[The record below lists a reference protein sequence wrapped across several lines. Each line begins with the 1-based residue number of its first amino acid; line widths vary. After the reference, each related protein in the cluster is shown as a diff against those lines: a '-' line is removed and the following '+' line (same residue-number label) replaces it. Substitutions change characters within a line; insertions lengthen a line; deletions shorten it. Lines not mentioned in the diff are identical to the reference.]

1 MVHCAGCKRP
11 ILDRFLL
18 NVLDRA
24 WHVKCVQCCE
34 CKCNLTEK
42 CFSREGKLYC
52 KNDFFRCFGTKCA
65 GCSQGISPSD
75 LVRRARSK
83 VFHLNCFTCMM
94 CNKQLSTG
102 EELYI
107 IDENKFVCKEDY
119 LNNSNTAK
127 ETSLH
132 SATTGSDPSLS
143 PDSQDPSQDDAKD
156 SESANVSD
164 KEAGSNENDDQNLG
178 AKRRGPRTTIKAKQL
193 ETLKAAFAA
202 TPKPTR
208 HIREQLAQET
218 GLNMR
223 VIQFSACLRI
233 RHLIPSTA
241 ARVID
246 KFDEGGTEDDIL
258 AVGNIRKRASASL
271 LETDKRYSGRA
282 VSRQALQEER
292 WGESLPGAAFET
304 SSERDLDS
312 GDLEEELDEDILDAT
327 ADQDDEH
334 SSAQGDLGSDPEEG
348 RETSAELQTPKF
360 SFQNIRDFEKFMEGM
375 DDVGSSEE
383 EDEEEE
389 DEEKGSNEEESGDA
403 SEEDVADAKESEDD
417 GGVVTFSKEKVSEEV
432 EKGKAVK
439 NQIALWDQLLEG
451 RIKLQKAL
459 LTANQ
464 LPQPD
469 TFPAFKKEGGREFA
483 SALKNSY
490 KALKALLRALVDLQD
505 ELLYQYPGT
514 RHLVDGKQSK
524 VESNEEIPSGSD
536 EEMGGEDQMRRKGPP
551 KRKLEMEDYPEF
563 MAKRFADFR
572 TAFERSILTQIDHIM
587 MDKERLLRRTQTKR
601 SVYRVLG
608 KPEQESQPIPE
619 SLPGCSEV
627 VPQAKSNM
635 HLKDL
640 DEEIFDDDDFY
651 HQLLRELIERKTSS
665 LDPND
670 QVAMG
675 RQWLAIQK
683 LRSKI
688 QKKVDRKASKGRKI
702 RYHVHSKLVSFMAPI
717 DHCTMND
724 DARTELYRS
733 LFGKITHPEEP
744 KQN

>member
-1 MVHCAGCKRP
+1 MAAP
-11 ILDRFLL
+11 LAQQLEQLL
-18 NVLDRA
+18 NPLPRPADP
-24 WHVKCVQCCE
+24 E
-34 CKCNLTEK
+34 
-42 CFSREGKLYC
+42 
-52 KNDFFRCFGTKCA
+52 DD
-65 GCSQGISPSD
+65 P
-75 LVRRARSK
+75 
-83 VFHLNCFTCMM
+83 
-94 CNKQLSTG
+94 
-102 EELYI
+102 EE
-107 IDENKFVCKEDY
+107 
-119 LNNSNTAK
+119 A
-127 ETSLH
+127 
-132 SATTGSDPSLS
+132 
-143 PDSQDPSQDDAKD
+143 
-156 SESANVSD
+156 
-164 KEAGSNENDDQNLG
+164 
-178 AKRRGPRTTIKAKQL
+178 
-193 ETLKAAFAA
+193 
-202 TPKPTR
+202 
-208 HIREQLAQET
+208 
-218 GLNMR
+218 
-223 VIQFSACLRI
+223 
-233 RHLIPSTA
+233 TA

-258 AVGNIRKRASASL
+258 ALGNIRKRVSASL
-271 LETDKRYSGRA
+271 LEADKRYSGRA

-292 WGESLPGAAFET
+292 WGESLPGAAFDEET
-304 SSERDLDS
+304 SSEKDLDS

-334 SSAQGDLGSDPEEG
+334 SSAKDDQESDLGSDQEEG
-348 RETSAELQTPKF
+348 RETSAHFQTPKF
-360 SFQNIRDFEKFMEGM
+360 SFQNIRDFEKFTEGM

-389 DEEKGSNEEESGDA
+389 DEEEDDEEEGSNEEESGA
-403 SEEDVADAKESEDD
+403 ASEDD

-451 RIKLQKAL
+451 RIKLQKVL

-469 TFPAFKKEGGREFA
+469 TFPAFKKEGGQEFA

-524 VESNEEIPSGSD
+524 MESDEEIPSGSD
-536 EEMGGEDQMRRKGPP
+536 EEMGSKDQMRQKGPP
-551 KRKLEMEDYPEF
+551 KRKLEVEDYPEF

-572 TAFERSILTQIDHIM
+572 TYRNNTLQKWHDKTKLASGKLGKGFSAFERSILTQIDQIM

-608 KPEQESQPIPE
+608 KLEQESQPVPK

-627 VPQAKSNM
+627 VPQAKSST